1 MGKQKRIR
9 KQRQSKSKQIGSAA
23 LASLL
28 TMGSLYPYAVL
39 NVQALALTQDNSTVG
54 SMKNNINLLGK
65 LIEEETKRS
74 NKSADEVIGANF
86 ANPQKLTSSR
96 ITQSGNYYVDS
107 RLDLLNVVIEQGV
120 SAKIW
125 IKNNATLS
133 IKASEGSR
141 AGYNNSTK
149 GQTGYTALTISAGAS
164 LTIVGEG
171 TLNIQGGTGGTGGI
185 WNTQSSANG
194 FPGGDGGTGGYAI
207 SNSGALTFDS
217 VFTGKANIIG
227 GTGGTGGTGQKS
239 GDNYLTSTA
248 GYVAGAGG
256 AGGTGGVAVLN
267 IGKITIQTDAT
278 KYNLSMNADYAT
290 GNVNI
295 KGGHGGN
302 GGAGGAAGHRSV
314 EYFYNPPQYSE
325 GPTIAQNNGQQ
336 SNQNF
341 AGDIVTVT
349 TSGYQDKYILYPN
362 TSGNGGRAGQG
373 GIAVSG
379 GTINVTAGLSTIE
392 GGNPGAPGSIGST
405 ATSQYLTNG
414 IISYTYTIYTWN
426 KTTYET
432 SQDDQGNVTHHVVS
446 TDSGNSFTKQLLTTD
461 CISSGTTYGNVGNYA
476 LSGVTVNQT
485 GGTCYAFSG
494 AGFSYDAVY
503 GGRVERNGGNFFSGA
518 YGNYG
523 YGPTSKASAIRL
535 SQLQGYESDTDKDG
549 KPDSQNYYVLNKGD
563 QYIDV
568 NGDVKTAKG
577 ILVNGKEY
585 GSKDVFVDP
594 QGYVYLKNVDN
605 TDKVELQVAIGGKR
619 IGDIGSDTKYVTSEA
634 GIYTFKGNGT
644 TLTATFASDE
654 TSMDIDWLAEQ
665 MSEDFAGKTT
675 NGVVEVKTAYQ
686 LAALAYAVNHGM
698 EGAANA
704 HIQLQSNIDLDAMNW
719 TPIGTEEHPF
729 IGVFDGNN
737 KTIKNMR
744 LVTLDNVNG
753 YGLFGYTKGF
763 QDNKNITSLIKNL
776 TIDNGN
782 YECQPL
788 QKTVKY
794 NGFAGYQTSGA
805 GYTNPVAVASL
816 QANGDIYAGAVVGNA
831 LNTAFENVK
840 VENVG
845 LSVNATQNAYAGGIV
860 GYDHII
866 EGAIAQKI
874 SGCQSV
880 NNKVNVK
887 ADQKAYAGGI
897 VGQALDIDI
906 YNSLN
911 LFNNTGATGRKGNAD
926 ITANGQDDS
935 YAGGIVGESHST
947 ILKNY
952 RTIEGCEMNGNAR
965 SVVSTSA
972 NGTSYSGGII
982 GCATDIELRFTGTQ
996 DHVIANKISANAQT
1010 GNEAYSGGIVGKMDV
1025 KETAYR
1031 SIDGA
1036 NVSLTGSDNM
1046 ASDAKNNAYLGGIAG
1061 YARQSDVVHGK
1072 VDGIAAKTVTSK
1084 YKDVFTGGSVGYS
1097 ERAIIND
1104 VTIKGKSFIGD
1115 GKTGAHA
1122 AGSVGYA
1129 NHSSVTNQ
1137 KISLSGSVKA
1147 NAERLTGTYAGGI
1160 VGQLEFLADAA
1171 NANDAC
1177 LSNNTLKFTS
1187 TATVEANSKGTAM
1200 PSYAGGIVGDAV
1212 NVSVYGNEINT
1223 SSTVKVKAHATSGKS
1238 YSGGMAGRID
1248 NRKTNKSIIIT
1259 DTKINNVSVVASGET
1274 DEVASGDEAYAGGIA
1289 GQAIADEV
1297 YTSNV
1302 KITGTAATVTALGQY
1317 DTYAARLFGHTTRA
1331 TILNSSPSANQFV
1344 KAVSKAGDVYAAGI
1358 VGRLESTTGKFGQ
1371 KEVQSTITTTSVSGV
1386 NVTGEAGSSNTTY
1399 VGSIIGD
1406 GEYVQLTK
1414 SNVNHNVTTSGTKS
1428 TLKVAG
1434 QNAYVGGIA
1443 GRIINPD
1450 QVNQIPYTVESTTSV
1465 KTDASGVKNRLV
1477 AGGMYGTINNVRIAS
1492 SYARNYYLSGTIG
1505 EEDLYGGLFGEA
1517 KDVRLIQ
1524 VYGTDGNN
1532 TLNGIGH
1539 TNGTGI
1545 AAKLTGKNQFYGVY
1559 TTQTQWA
1566 KDADGKEISA
1576 TRLGTDNIF
1585 QSCYYHNASGKTVVE
1600 EQRQNGVWSST
1611 AAWGQNNYDQYE
1623 DLFALK
1629 DKDGSQK
1636 YYDSLKAVNTE
1647 EQDLLSKSML
1657 YTLHFST
1664 NNLDTQELKDISNQD
1679 ITTSFEKE
1687 LDYRLTYSTGNA
1699 NINGNFNMPVFTEPH
1714 FLTLVVNPGV
1724 QYGHVDEN
1732 SSVNKPGSQK
1742 FGKGT
1747 MVQFTAIP
1755 QDVEP
1760 ESSFWYEFS
1769 KWTIQKVDFNS
1780 NGEQVLSNP
1789 SSIEEW
1795 QTDEE
1800 KNPTL
1805 DFKMPD
1811 YDVILTANFV
1821 QKDNQIRRNINKEI
1835 NEGMI
1840 YEVNRRSQ
1848 LPESDPHYINK
1859 NNIPQDVLEQILT
1872 EVGTDVLA
1880 KYIGTT
1886 NNSYRNNMERVYDV
1900 IKGDPYNAYAT
1911 YDNLKDPDRVLQL

>member
-1 MGKQKRIR
+1 M
-9 KQRQSKSKQIGSAA
+9 
-23 LASLL
+23 
-28 TMGSLYPYAVL
+28 
-39 NVQALALTQDNSTVG
+39 
-54 SMKNNINLLGK
+54 
-65 LIEEETKRS
+65 
-74 NKSADEVIGANF
+74 
-86 ANPQKLTSSR
+86 
-96 ITQSGNYYVDS
+96 
-107 RLDLLNVVIEQGV
+107 
-120 SAKIW
+120 
-125 IKNNATLS
+125 
-133 IKASEGSR
+133 
-141 AGYNNSTK
+141 
-149 GQTGYTALTISAGAS
+149 
-164 LTIVGEG
+164 
-171 TLNIQGGTGGTGGI
+171 
-185 WNTQSSANG
+185 
-194 FPGGDGGTGGYAI
+194 
-207 SNSGALTFDS
+207 
-217 VFTGKANIIG
+217 
-227 GTGGTGGTGQKS
+227 
-239 GDNYLTSTA
+239 
-248 GYVAGAGG
+248 
-256 AGGTGGVAVLN
+256 
-267 IGKITIQTDAT
+267 
-278 KYNLSMNADYAT
+278 
-290 GNVNI
+290 
-295 KGGHGGN
+295 
-302 GGAGGAAGHRSV
+302 
-314 EYFYNPPQYSE
+314 
-325 GPTIAQNNGQQ
+325 
-336 SNQNF
+336 
-341 AGDIVTVT
+341 
-349 TSGYQDKYILYPN
+349 
-362 TSGNGGRAGQG
+362 
-373 GIAVSG
+373 
-379 GTINVTAGLSTIE
+379 
-392 GGNPGAPGSIGST
+392 
-405 ATSQYLTNG
+405 
-414 IISYTYTIYTWN
+414 
-426 KTTYET
+426 
-432 SQDDQGNVTHHVVS
+432 
-446 TDSGNSFTKQLLTTD
+446 
-461 CISSGTTYGNVGNYA
+461 
-476 LSGVTVNQT
+476 
-485 GGTCYAFSG
+485 
-494 AGFSYDAVY
+494 
-503 GGRVERNGGNFFSGA
+503 
-518 YGNYG
+518 
-523 YGPTSKASAIRL
+523 
-535 SQLQGYESDTDKDG
+535 
-549 KPDSQNYYVLNKGD
+549 
-563 QYIDV
+563 
-568 NGDVKTAKG
+568 KTAKG

-1821 QKDNQIRRNINKEI
+1821 QKDNQI
-1835 NEGMI
+1835 
-1840 YEVNRRSQ
+1840 
-1848 LPESDPHYINK
+1848 
-1859 NNIPQDVLEQILT
+1859 
-1872 EVGTDVLA
+1872 TD
-1880 KYIGTT
+1880 KY
-1886 NNSYRNNMERVYDV
+1886 
-1900 IKGDPYNAYAT
+1900 
-1911 YDNLKDPDRVLQL
+1911 Q